1 MNIWC
6 FLIAIT
12 MAVMPW
18 MVHGQAFPSKPVRL
32 IVTYPAGGS
41 ADTLARFL
49 GQQLSETWSQQ
60 LVVDNRPGANGIV
73 GTDAAAK
80 APPDG
85 YTLYLATDG
94 PISINPSLYANLPY
108 DWRRDFA
115 PVTLLAV
122 LNQVLVVP
130 ASLPAQN
137 VPELIALAKQRPGQL
152 NYASIGI
159 GSSPHLG
166 AELFKSLA
174 GVDMTHI
181 PYKGAGQTVT
191 ALLTGEASMLFTS
204 EQTAAPHV
212 KSGRLRALA
221 TTAKKRSI
229 VFPDVPTVAESGLPE
244 FEMRIWFALFAPAG
258 TPEPVVRKLNADFA
272 AALVTMR
279 EGLIARGYDPQSS
292 TPEELRTLVQDDQDR
307 WAALVRKAGIRAQ

>member
-1 MNIWC
+1 MKLRNA
-6 FLIAIT
+6 FFAVVIAP
-12 MAVMPW
+12 ALVFA
-18 MVHGQAFPSKPVRL
+18 QAFPNKPVRL

-73 GTDAAAK
+73 GTEAAAK

-115 PVTLLAV
+115 PVTLLAI

-130 ASLPAQN
+130 ASLPVQN
-137 VPELIALAKQRPGQL
+137 VQELIALARQRPGQL

-181 PYKGAGQTVT
+181 PYKGAGQTIT

-212 KSGRLRALA
+212 KSGKLRALA
-221 TTAKKRSI
+221 TTARKRSI

-258 TPEPVVRKLNADFA
+258 TPDVLLKKLNADFA
-272 AALVTMR
+272 AALQTIR
-279 EGLIARGYDPQSS
+279 DGLIARGYDPQSS
-292 TPEELRTLVQDDQDR
+292 TQEELRTLVQDDQDR
-307 WAALVRKAGIRAQ
+307 WAALVRKAGIKAQ

>member
-1 MNIWC
+1 MKLRNA
-6 FLIAIT
+6 FFAVVIAP
-12 MAVMPW
+12 ALVFA
-18 MVHGQAFPSKPVRL
+18 QAFPNKPVRL

-73 GTDAAAK
+73 GTEAAAK

-115 PVTLLAV
+115 PVTLLAI

-130 ASLPAQN
+130 ASLPVQN
-137 VPELIALAKQRPGQL
+137 VQELIALARQRPGQL

-181 PYKGAGQTVT
+181 PYKGAGQTIT

-212 KSGRLRALA
+212 KSGKLRALA
-221 TTAKKRSI
+221 TTARKRSI

-258 TPEPVVRKLNADFA
+258 TPDPLLKKLNADFA
-272 AALVTMR
+272 AALHSMR
-279 EGLIARGYDPQSS
+279 DALIARGYDPQPS

-307 WAALVRKAGIRAQ
+307 WAALVRKAGIKAQ